1 MQRHSLLYQEDE
13 EGFPMK
19 KRLSTI
25 LAVMFMAVILIP
37 FTPVQAASTDVT
49 GKMAG
54 NREIKNISKMMTAY
68 TTAMNL
74 SEQSTTRPVK
84 MKLNDN
90 AKLSIA
96 VFVRYNYKGDYSYTA
111 KELRSETKKLFGKS
125 ASVNTIRNKKNK
137 NHAML
142 VCSSN
147 SKYYKDPYMYC
158 GGDFGDVIPDYK
170 ITKITRTGKNTYIVT
185 TQNRLGCY
193 GEKGRTNI
201 GTTTLKLKKTAAK
214 KKYGFCGDRSS
225 FIG

>member
-74 SEQSTTRPVK
+74 SEQSTTC
-84 MKLNDN
+84 L
-90 AKLSIA
+90 L
-96 VFVRYNYKGDYSYTA
+96 YTSPSP
-111 KELRSETKKLFGKS
+111 R
-125 ASVNTIRNKKNK
+125 
-137 NHAML
+137 
-142 VCSSN
+142 
-147 SKYYKDPYMYC
+147 D
-158 GGDFGDVIPDYK
+158 
-170 ITKITRTGKNTYIVT
+170 
-185 TQNRLGCY
+185 
-193 GEKGRTNI
+193 
-201 GTTTLKLKKTAAK
+201 
-214 KKYGFCGDRSS
+214 
-225 FIG
+225 